1 MKQISVCDSLFCPI
15 SVTPAPVPVTN
26 AVTVSWSK
34 MNRKNSISPS
44 GKTKKKTLQL
54 ADLTPTGQEL
64 FEQLRKCRA
73 DLANER
79 SVPPYIICSDK
90 TLKDMCTKCPT
101 DDVTMAAVYGMGVQK
116 IASYGADFTSII
128 SDFLKN
134 HDTEAISSGDSL
146 TMETDSETAPAPKK
160 KKLPFYIAPEK
171 LNLVELTD
179 SCMLSELTAKTNTL
193 CDDPA
198 RKKLTAAF
206 VNQLLIEKGYLEELK
221 NYFLGL
227 L

>member
-73 DLANER
+73 DLASER

-90 TLKDMCTKCPT
+90 TLKDMCSKCPT

-116 IASYGADFTSII
+116 IASY
-128 SDFLKN
+128 
-134 HDTEAISSGDSL
+134 
-146 TMETDSETAPAPKK
+146 
-160 KKLPFYIAPEK
+160 
-171 LNLVELTD
+171 
-179 SCMLSELTAKTNTL
+179 
-193 CDDPA
+193 
-198 RKKLTAAF
+198 
-206 VNQLLIEKGYLEELK
+206 
-221 NYFLGL
+221 
-227 L
+227 

>member
-15 SVTPAPVPVTN
+15 SVTPAPVPVT
-26 AVTVSWSK
+26 
-34 MNRKNSISPS
+34 
-44 GKTKKKTLQL
+44 
-54 ADLTPTGQEL
+54 
-64 FEQLRKCRA
+64 
-73 DLANER
+73 
-79 SVPPYIICSDK
+79 
-90 TLKDMCTKCPT
+90 
-101 DDVTMAAVYGMGVQK
+101 

-171 LNLVELTD
+171 LNLVELT
-179 SCMLSELTAKTNTL
+179 AKTNTL

>member
-1 MKQISVCDSLFCPI
+1 MINYCETDQCLRQFILSYFGDTSPCTCDKCSNCVVVEDEPEELYL
-15 SVTPAPVPVTN
+15 T
-26 AVTVSWSK
+26 
-34 MNRKNSISPS
+34 S

-73 DLANER
+73 DLASER

-171 LNLVELTD
+171 LNLVELT
-179 SCMLSELTAKTNTL
+179 AKTNTL

>member
-1 MKQISVCDSLFCPI
+1 M
-15 SVTPAPVPVTN
+15 
-26 AVTVSWSK
+26 
-34 MNRKNSISPS
+34 
-44 GKTKKKTLQL
+44 
-54 ADLTPTGQEL
+54 
-64 FEQLRKCRA
+64 
-73 DLANER
+73 
-79 SVPPYIICSDK
+79 CS
-90 TLKDMCTKCPT
+90 KCPT

-146 TMETDSETAPAPKK
+146 TMETDNETAPAPKK

>member
-1 MKQISVCDSLFCPI
+1 MKQISICDSLFCPI
-15 SVTPAPVPVTN
+15 SVTPAPVPVT
-26 AVTVSWSK
+26 
-34 MNRKNSISPS
+34 
-44 GKTKKKTLQL
+44 
-54 ADLTPTGQEL
+54 
-64 FEQLRKCRA
+64 
-73 DLANER
+73 
-79 SVPPYIICSDK
+79 
-90 TLKDMCTKCPT
+90 
-101 DDVTMAAVYGMGVQK
+101 

-171 LNLVELTD
+171 LNLVELT
-179 SCMLSELTAKTNTL
+179 AKTNTL